1 MKQYQTVYHDKDS
14 FRAVV
19 SEWQSLPASAPALI
33 HLFSDGAD
41 PADISAACGIIDEL
55 MPDAVYVGASASGCL
70 YDGKVSA
77 EKLVVSCML
86 FEKPDSFAQV
96 CFFRWSRGCFFFPA
110 FRP

>member
-41 PADISAACGIIDEL
+41 PADISAA
-55 MPDAVYVGASASGCL
+55 
-70 YDGKVSA
+70 
-77 EKLVVSCML
+77 EKL
-86 FEKPDSFAQV
+86 K
-96 CFFRWSRGCFFFPA
+96 GA
-110 FRP
+110 FSE